1 MFITL
6 VIMLGDSV
14 LSLFSVFPVHVQL
27 IQDLERL
34 EETNAPRVSELCL
47 ALCVLRSLLLLD
59 ISSPPDTDSIILFQQ
74 HWRL

>member
-1 MFITL
+1 MEKNVDNKTAINMFITL

-34 EETNAPRVSELCL
+34 EETNAPHVSELCL
-47 ALCVLRSLLLLD
+47 AHQCSQVSAAPGHFL
-59 ISSPPDTDSIILFQQ
+59 TTG
-74 HWRL
+74 H